1 MTEHW
6 YRIYTDLDGT
16 LLDHHTYDWTPAAD
30 AIRAVLAQRVLIIPS
45 TSKTAEELDLW
56 LATLGLPGYGVVE
69 NGGMVLLPKQHPYW
83 QTKPPDWIGHNA
95 DGLLLSRPYGAVCQ
109 WLDDMRSQKAFQFQ
123 GFHDVDLAT
132 VMAWTGMPEVEAL
145 ASLDRHCAE
154 PIQWQGD
161 ASSKAEFKALAQ
173 QAGWAVTE
181 GGRFLHVG
189 SQVDKV
195 QGVLWLESHLPEPGH
210 WLALG
215 DGENDRSM
223 LAQADRAAIIPKPDG
238 THLDLDRT
246 DAYRAQHPG
255 PQGWAEAVT
264 HWLADWPRMASHNKH
279 A

>member
-1 MTEHW
+1 MTTHW
-6 YRIYTDLDGT
+6 YRVYTDLDGT
-16 LLDHHTYDWTPAAD
+16 LLDHHSYDWAPAAD
-30 AIRAVLAQRVLIIPS
+30 AMRALLARRVLIVPS

-56 LATLGLPGYGVVE
+56 LAQLGLPGYGVVE
-69 NGGMVLLPKQHPYW
+69 NGGMVLLPKEHIYW
-83 QTKPPDWIGHNA
+83 QSKQPDWVGQQA

-109 WLDDMRSQKAFQFQ
+109 WLDDMRSQRDFRFQ
-123 GFHDVDLAT
+123 GFHDVDVTT
-132 VMAWTGMPEVEAL
+132 VMSWTGMTERDAL

-161 ASSKAEFKALAQ
+161 AASKAVFIELAQ
-173 QAGWAVTE
+173 TAGWSVTE

-223 LAQADRAAIIPKPDG
+223 LMQADWAAIIPKPDG
-238 THLDLDRT
+238 THLELNRA
-246 DAYRAQHPG
+246 DAYRAASPG
-255 PQGWAEAVT
+255 PVGWSEAMS
-264 HWLADWPRMASHNKH
+264 HWLEHELERMQ
-279 A
+279 